1 MKKILITGGA
11 GFIGSHVVRLFLKNH
26 KNYQIVNLDNLTY
39 AGNLENLID
48 IEDNPNY
55 SFVRGDI
62 IDGQFIQELF
72 EKHQFDSVIHLA
84 AESHVDRSIT
94 NPIEFIQT
102 NVVGTVN
109 LLNAA
114 KNLWKDNFSKK
125 LFYHVSTD
133 EVYGSL
139 DDGGFFLETT
149 AYDPQSPYSAS
160 KAGSDHFV
168 RAYQNT
174 YGLPIVISNCSNNYG
189 PNQFPEKLIPLFIN
203 NILNKKPLPVYGKGE
218 NVRDWL
224 YVEDHAR
231 AIDVIFHQGKI
242 GETYNIG
249 GFNEWKNLDLIK
261 ILCKTVDE
269 KIGRPSGTSEKLIT
283 YVQDRAGHDLR
294 YAIDASKIMNEFNWQ
309 PSLQFEEGIGKT
321 INWYL
326 ANKDWL
332 ANVTTGAY
340 LDYYKDQY
348 QNRK

>member
-1 MKKILITGGA
+1 MEKILITGGA
-11 GFIGSHVVRLFLKNH
+11 GFIGSHVVRLFINKY
-26 KNYQIVNLDNLTY
+26 KDCQIINLDKLTY
-39 AGNLENLID
+39 AGNLENLQD
-48 IEDNPNY
+48 IENEPNY
-55 SFVRGDI
+55 LFVKGDI
-62 IDGQFIQELF
+62 VDSQFIQELF

-94 NPIEFIQT
+94 NPLEFIQT
-102 NVVGTVN
+102 NVIGTVN

-114 KNLWKDNFSKK
+114 KSIWKENYTGK

-139 DDGGFFLETT
+139 DNGGFFLETT
-149 AYDPQSPYSAS
+149 PYDPQSPYSAS
-160 KAGSDHFV
+160 KASSDHFV

-174 YGLPIVISNCSNNYG
+174 YGIPIVISNCSNNYG

-203 NILNKKPLPVYGKGE
+203 NILNEKPLPVYGKGE

-231 AIDVIFHQGKI
+231 AIDVVFHKGKI

-269 KIGRPSGTSEKLIT
+269 KISNSPGTSERLIT
-283 YVQDRAGHDLR
+283 FVKDRAGHDLR
-294 YAIDASKIMNEFNWQ
+294 YAIDASRIMNELGWK
-309 PSLQFEEGIGKT
+309 PSLQFEEGISKT
-321 INWYL
+321 VDWYL
-326 ANKDWL
+326 ENKEWL
-332 ANVTTGAY
+332 ENVTSGLY
-340 LDYYKDQY
+340 MDYYKEQY
-348 QNRK
+348 QNRR